1 MFYTDFI
8 LRIVLSLT
16 LGFLIGLERQL
27 TGHPAGIQYQ
37 CVDLHG
43 HKFSLPC
50 FLCSTVRIRYSVSEA
65 VLYLVLVFYAVV
77 LSSRIEGQYAE

>member
-27 TGHPAGIQYQ
+27 TGHPAGIPCRKQYYIWCWLFMQ
-37 CVDLHG
+37 WC
-43 HKFSLPC
+43 
-50 FLCSTVRIRYSVSEA
+50 
-65 VLYLVLVFYAVV
+65 YLQ
-77 LSSRIEGQYAE
+77 G